1 MKLRTAGFVSVAALA
16 AALPAC
22 AQTNFNRV
30 AAFAVPANLPSDAE
44 ADTETS
50 AEIIDATADGMT
62 LVYSDSPLGAIGFI
76 DISDPANPA
85 PGGSVA
91 LDGEPTSV
99 AVMGNETV
107 FAGVNTSES
116 YTEPSGQ
123 LVAIPLAD
131 RSIAATCEL
140 GGQPDSV
147 ALAPDGSFVAVAIEN
162 ERDEDLNDGA
172 IPQLPGGFV
181 TIVPLQ
187 DGTMA
192 CDAQIRADLS
202 GLADI
207 APEDPEPEFVAINA
221 NGEIA
226 VTLQE
231 NNHIAILN
239 SQGEVLSDFSAGS
252 VDLEGVDT
260 AENDALEFT
269 DSPQGIRREPDAVK
283 WIGTDRIVIANEGDY
298 EGGSRGFTVF
308 DTEGNVVFES
318 GADFEHAI
326 IEIGHYPDGR
336 SDAKGVEPEGL
347 ATGTFGEA
355 EYVFVL
361 SERASVIGVYRIE
374 DGQPVLQQLL
384 PSGIAPESAVAI
396 PERNLLAT
404 ANEADLIEDGG
415 VRSHV
420 MLYELQQADPAYPSI
435 TSAGMDEL
443 TGWGALSGLASDPE
457 TPGRLFA
464 VNDSFYAAQ
473 PTIFEIDATEE
484 PARIVNAIRVTRD
497 GEPAAHMDQE
507 GIAPDGMGG
516 FWIANEGRTDRDI
529 PHAIYHVDGDG
540 SITDE
545 IAFPEDL
552 LAVEQR
558 YGAEGIAVSGSTLW
572 VAIQREWED
581 DPEGM
586 VKLVAYDLETGEWGA
601 VHYPLDETESG
612 WVGLSEIAIRDGYA
626 YIVERDNGIGSAA
639 AIKRLYRVPLD
650 QLAPAPLG
658 GELPIVEKEL
668 VRDFLPDLAAPNGYI
683 VDKLEGFTIDASG
696 EAYAVTDNDGV
707 DDSSGETHFLRL
719 GTLDAM

>member
-1 MKLRTAGFVSVAALA
+1 MKLRTAGFVSVAALT

-131 RSIAATCEL
+131 RSIAATCDL

-231 NNHIAILN
+231 NNHIAILD

-308 DTEGNVVFES
+308 DTEGNAVFES

-347 ATGTFGEA
+347 ATGTFGET

-443 TGWGALSGLASDPE
+443 TGWGALSGLAADPE